1 MFFGFGVIFMKNK
14 LDNIRAVRI
23 YDNGYIH
30 GLLIK
35 EGRKYDYV
43 LTLRTPLR
51 LSKVKHKDYKPV
63 LFKIQDF
70 TSKLKDRL
78 NVAKFKPS
86 QSVVNFINEVSL

>member
-1 MFFGFGVIFMKNK
+1 MKNK

-35 EGRKYDYV
+35 EGHKFDYV

-70 TSKLKDRL
+70 ISKLKDRL
-78 NVAKFKPS
+78 DVAKFKPS
-86 QSVVNFINEVSL
+86 QLVVNFINEVSL

>member
-1 MFFGFGVIFMKNK
+1 MKKQDGDIMKNK

-35 EGRKYDYV
+35 EGHKFDYV

-70 TSKLKDRL
+70 IVELNKRL
-78 NVAKFKPS
+78 DVAKFQPS
-86 QSVVNFINEVSL
+86 QMVVDFINSATS

>member
-1 MFFGFGVIFMKNK
+1 MKNK
-14 LDNIRAVRI
+14 LDNIRAGRI

-35 EGRKYDYV
+35 EGHKFDYV

-70 TSKLKDRL
+70 IVELNKRL
-78 NVAKFKPS
+78 DVAKFQPS
-86 QSVVNFINEVSL
+86 QMVVDFINSATS

>member
-1 MFFGFGVIFMKNK
+1 MKNK

-35 EGRKYDYV
+35 EGHKFDYV

-70 TSKLKDRL
+70 IVELNKRL
-78 NVAKFKPS
+78 DVAKFQPS
-86 QSVVNFINEVSL
+86 QMVVDFINSATS

>member
-1 MFFGFGVIFMKNK
+1 MKKQDGDIMKNK

-35 EGRKYDYV
+35 EGHKFDYV

-51 LSKVKHKDYKPV
+51 LSKIKHKYYKPV
-63 LFKIQDF
+63 LFSIPNF
-70 TSKLKDRL
+70 IGKLKDRL
-78 NVAKFKPS
+78 SVAKFKPS
-86 QSVVNFINEVSL
+86 QMVVDFINSATS